1 MKTYMDDSRIE
12 NVSELLAFVK
22 GLGKTE
28 VRVESWL
35 ERYALIKRTVEKFGY
50 SRLRKRDKHV
60 IYLYLSAISRDT
72 KRLNSIA

>member
-28 VRVESWL
+28 VRVGMGVFAGDISGETAVGVQL
-35 ERYALIKRTVEKFGY
+35 VAKRVTMV
-50 SRLRKRDKHV
+50 RKPK
-60 IYLYLSAISRDT
+60 S
-72 KRLNSIA
+72 